1 MDYSTST
8 IENLKY
14 MYIIPMK
21 KKIDNLD
28 GYTKDM
34 YVYKFLLSTVHVR
47 DRSNA
52 DNIVMYC
59 FKCTCTGN
67 LLQYSHAKD

>member
-34 YVYKFLLSTVHVR
+34 YIVR
-47 DRSNA
+47 VQISIEHR
-52 DNIVMYC
+52 
-59 FKCTCTGN
+59 TC
-67 LLQYSHAKD
+67 KK

>member
-1 MDYSTST
+1 
-8 IENLKY
+8 
-14 MYIIPMK
+14 MK

-34 YVYKFLLSTVHVR
+34 YVYKFLLSIVHVR

-59 FKCTCTGN
+59 FKCTGN